1 MTDSATSALLPL
13 AFGEPG
19 EFREFTVGQVLS
31 GRKTGSTNLRIAYRM
46 SGTPIPVEGER
57 RVLVDSTNR
66 PVAVIRYTRVELTSA
81 DDITED
87 LIVHE
92 ASSIAQWRA
101 AHADYWSSLVPAI
114 REFTGDDEWTLGTA
128 EPAIATAFEVVER
141 LEPAPSIAFIG
152 AGFHA
157 SRNLLPA
164 AVIAG
169 VRIDAIA
176 TRDIDRSRAALR
188 RFGSDG
194 VPYGDAEELLENPAV
209 GRVAVVA
216 QPADQPELVHA
227 AIAHGAAVFVDKPL
241 GTSVDEARS
250 IAAAAER
257 AGVDVVVG
265 FMKRHAPSYRRLR
278 TLIGDGA
285 LGDVRSFQLTFGCD
299 STAFCRT
306 EADFVHLA
314 AIHVI
319 DLVRHLF
326 GEVVDVTTHSNSTGP
341 EVALAVALRFESGV
355 VGSLDLVGLPS
366 YSSET
371 EVLRVVGTRG
381 IATVRDVGELT
392 LHRTGTAAPSWTDL
406 TETTS
411 VHRTVES
418 AMSGIERDLFVRG
431 FVDQMRAFAAG
442 DLTHSSTAA
451 DNVRT
456 MELCARIIGHE

>member
-1 MTDSATSALLPL
+1 MTDSAISALLPL

-19 EFREFTVGQVLS
+19 EFREFTVGQVLT

-46 SGTPIPVEGER
+46 SGSPVPVEGER

-66 PVAVIRYTRVELTSA
+66 PVAVIRYTRVELTSS

-92 ASSIAQWRA
+92 SSSIAQWRA
-101 AHADYWSSLVPAI
+101 VHADYWSSLVPAI
-114 REFTGDDEWTLGTA
+114 REFTGDDEWTLSTA
-128 EPAIATAFEVVER
+128 EPAIATAFEVVEH

-164 AVIAG
+164 TVLAG

-216 QPADQPELVHA
+216 QPGDQPVLVHA

-241 GTSVDEARS
+241 GTSVEEARS
-250 IAAAAER
+250 IATAAER
-257 AGVDVVVG
+257 AGVEVVVG
-265 FMKRHAPSYRRLR
+265 FMKRHAPAYRRLR
-278 TLIGDGA
+278 GLINDGT

-299 STAFCRT
+299 STAFCTT

-326 GEVVDVTTHSNSTGP
+326 GEVDDVTTHSNSSGTD
-341 EVALAVALRFESGV
+341 VALSVGLRFASGV

-371 EVLRVVGTRG
+371 ELLRVVGTNG
-381 IATVRDVGELT
+381 IATVRDVAELT
-392 LHRTGTAAPSWTDL
+392 LHRVGAGSPSWTDL
-406 TETTS
+406 AETTT
-411 VHRTVES
+411 VHRAVES
-418 AMSGIERDLFVRG
+418 AMSGVERDLHLRG
-431 FVDQMRAFAAG
+431 FVEQMRAFAAG
-442 DLTHSSTAA
+442 DLEHSSTAD

-456 MELCARIIGHE
+456 MELCARILAHP